1 MPKMVFS
8 DLYKSPKSPFAK
20 FRQLHSSS
28 QQQSAHLAEDQQPSE
43 LLDYGDPDLLSRDK
57 AKQKEA
63 VRRYLAE
70 KILNDWDFAWPSA
83 DVSSAYTGAAK
94 ARARAIQKRLVRSE
108 QVGLLD
114 PSETFASPLSPVDG
128 NAPLSL
134 AAVSAA
140 VAADAAA
147 EAGAGDEPNF
157 DEFDSDAESVYST
170 VSEDAIHFRPRAE
183 WTSDLS
189 EDEKPG
195 AYYQRMPT
203 YVHSPF
209 RFDSPDAVGTAVN
222 IPADERKAKA
232 RRDLR
237 AEIVWNEGLACFT
250 ARRDA
255 WTGARTVH
263 LKPAKPIAPTS
274 PVSPRRGLFR
284 FHSHT
289 KSEPAPVAAVHTNAV
304 AVAAGG
310 KTNGQ
315 DSHSASTTPTAPAQS
330 NSPPGRASSTM
341 PLSPVTSNS
350 RHSQHSQHSHQSQ
363 QSAGQE
369 TVATTPMTSDCG
381 GGGGVDGAMLQQL
394 ASRTS
399 VASAQLGLTRSRAS
413 RASRTHPDYS
423 VETIIPVAPP
433 LLPPGNPMRAS
444 ITPAIYLSLYD
455 KLVSSSLQPS
465 CPINLSDMI
474 RSCVSGW
481 KRDDEW
487 PPRPTEMSAP
497 AVAAMSVALRKKRR
511 DEQREI
517 QKDKRDTANHVGDA
531 GSGGLPSPGLTRRM
545 SNFLGGKPSSG
556 NIILPATTATLA
568 GAGPASPP
576 IDEKDDAGINGQR
589 GIRRSLQR
597 VLGLGYVAHGGG
609 GNTNASIGG
618 HGHSL
623 SVGSVGQ
630 STKQI

>member
-1 MPKMVFS
+1 MVFS
-8 DLYKSPKSPFAK
+8 DLIKSPKSPFAK
-20 FRQLHSSS
+20 FRHLHTGS
-28 QQQSAHLAEDQQPSE
+28 QQHNTTQVEGQQSSE

-57 AKQKEA
+57 TKQKEA
-63 VRRYLAE
+63 VRRYLAD
-70 KILNDWDFAWPSA
+70 KIRNDWDFSWPSPDLSTA
-83 DVSSAYTGAAK
+83 HTDAAQ
-94 ARARAIQKRLVRSE
+94 ARALTVRKRLVRAE
-108 QVGLLD
+108 QVGLLE
-114 PSETFASPLSPVDG
+114 PSETFASPLPTVGDSATV
-128 NAPLSL
+128 SL

-147 EAGAGDEPNF
+147 EATAGDEPNF
-157 DEFDSDAESVYST
+157 DDDFESDAESVYST

-183 WTSDLS
+183 WMSDLS

-195 AYYQRMPT
+195 TYYSRMPT

-222 IPADERKAKA
+222 VPVDVRKANA
-232 RRDLR
+232 RRDMR
-237 AEIVWNEGLACFT
+237 AEIVWNEGLACFI

-263 LKPAKPIAPTS
+263 LKPAKPLAPTS

-289 KSEPAPVAAVHTNAV
+289 KSEPAPAVSVPIAIAT
-304 AVAAGG
+304 GG
-310 KTNGQ
+310 KAGTH
-315 DSHSASTTPTAPAQS
+315 DSHSASTTPTAPTQT
-330 NSPPGRASSTM
+330 SPTGRTSTTL

-350 RHSQHSQHSHQSQ
+350 RHSQHSQQSHHSQQSQ
-363 QSAGQE
+363 QSAGLD

-381 GGGGVDGAMLQQL
+381 GGGGVDGGMLQQ
-394 ASRTS
+394 S
-399 VASAQLGLTRSRAS
+399 VSHASAKSPKLGLTRSHAS
-413 RASRTHPDYS
+413 RASQPHPDYA

-481 KRDDEW
+481 KRDNEW
-487 PPRPTEMSAP
+487 PPRTVEMSAP
-497 AVAAMSVALRKKRR
+497 AVAAMSIALRKKRR
-511 DEQREI
+511 DERREV
-517 QKDKRDTANHVGDA
+517 QKDKRDTTNHPADG
-531 GSGGLPSPGLTRRM
+531 GSSGLPSPGLTRRM
-545 SNFLGGKPSSG
+545 SSFLGGRPSPG
-556 NIILPATTATLA
+556 NIVLPTTTTAVA
-568 GAGPASPP
+568 GATGPASPP
-576 IDEKDDAGINGQR
+576 IDEKDSSDGINGQR

-597 VLGLGYVAHGGG
+597 VLGLGYAAHGG
-609 GNTNASIGG
+609 NTGG
-618 HGHSL
+618 HGHSM
-623 SVGSVGQ
+623 SVGTVGQ
-630 STKQI
+630 YTKQI